1 MTLLGKETL
10 TVTPQ
15 TQTRVAGKY
24 QLVPGTPYTVKGTVL
39 PVPGATLQRLEE
51 GARKTAKFV
60 LYVKGDPGIRTTDVA
75 TPSTPADRVTR
86 ADGSEYVV
94 SSNTDFSIHKKG
106 LPHRQFLLHQVAG
119 DE

>member
-1 MTLLGKETL
+1 MLLGSETL

-15 TQTRVAGKY
+15 TQTRANGEY
-24 QLVPGTPYTVKGTVL
+24 SLVPGTPYQVRGTVL

-51 GARKTAKFV
+51 GARRTAKYI
-60 LYVKGDPGIRTTDVA
+60 LYVEGNPGIRTTEVA
-75 TPSTPADRVTR
+75 TPSKPADRVTR
-86 ADGSEYVV
+86 GDGSEYVV
-94 SSNTDFSIHKKG
+94 SSNTDFSVHQKG